1 VCVCLICLYRT
12 LCLHINEC
20 VCECACKISACHG
33 FTNVFVCTSAS
44 LNARTQCM
52 NQYAD
57 GRLRSTLHKRTS
69 TQRSREATRMPIT
82 MFVATIPNHT
92 LRYVRS
98 YTANRC
104 LGALDLAFVCANRA
118 LCRWAGVKASR
129 MLKVGIISSF
139 TLEAGGHKARTRG
152 CNLCCCLPKANS
164 ANVSES
170 MMCCMSSTSWSPRPQ
185 VAAGPQAS
193 QNRFLHS
200 VGTVPKVLYISTSFT
215 STRVSRDLRL
225 HVTPTGNTRK

>member
-1 VCVCLICLYRT
+1 
-12 LCLHINEC
+12 
-20 VCECACKISACHG
+20 
-33 FTNVFVCTSAS
+33 
-44 LNARTQCM
+44 M

-57 GRLRSTLHKRTS
+57 GRLRSTLHKRPS

>member
-1 VCVCLICLYRT
+1 MSALTFAYTHEPTLRTDTSHLSISGSTQREFACSVCDPSGYSCTSGVCVCLICLYRT

-129 MLKVGIISSF
+129 MLKVGIISSAC
-139 TLEAGGHKARTRG
+139 TLDCVNFR
-152 CNLCCCLPKANS
+152 
-164 ANVSES
+164 
-170 MMCCMSSTSWSPRPQ
+170 
-185 VAAGPQAS
+185 
-193 QNRFLHS
+193 
-200 VGTVPKVLYISTSFT
+200 LYINKAIH
-215 STRVSRDLRL
+215 RL
-225 HVTPTGNTRK
+225 CTIRPGPEPKFGPLWVQRL